1 MREPTFLECVFVY
14 ENDGYGQPKY
24 KTNKINW
31 NGIKYLLKKL
41 GIVLWKTIK
50 WLLEHIVPAI
60 IAYLLSGA

>member
-1 MREPTFLECVFVY
+1 MREPTFLECMFVY
-14 ENDGYGQPKY
+14 KNDEYGQAK

-31 NGIKYLLKKL
+31 NGIKYLLKKW
-41 GIVLWKTIK
+41 GIVLWKIIR